1 MATETKH
8 AGRHPMPALLLALL
22 AGGGVAPLDAAR
34 AQKAEAMPEE
44 GGSVSGLDITRPLQR
59 IELRTEFADEGEE
72 DKTTFTLR
80 QVHPVKLDDA
90 WRLNLR
96 TELPLVIAN
105 SPSEGSE
112 TGIGDIRL
120 QAVAVH
126 DTGGPRAWGFGLQV
140 QLPTGNERLGR
151 GQWQLLPILGHRWS
165 LPTLSEE
172 SFFQLVARYRVSFG
186 GERKQENISELQL
199 APNLEIGLPGRA
211 YLSFF
216 PSNDV
221 RYDFKRDGLFV
232 PINVEIGK
240 EWKRVVV
247 SLEGAKKVISTNDVQ
262 PYDWRVEARIG
273 YRY

>member
-1 MATETKH
+1 MI
-8 AGRHPMPALLLALL
+8 PALFLSFLASGII
-22 AGGGVAPLDAAR
+22 AAPES
-34 AQKAEAMPEE
+34 AQAQEAEAAPEE

-80 QVHPVKLDDA
+80 QIHPVKLDDA
-90 WRLNLR
+90 WMLNLR
-96 TELPLVIAN
+96 TELPLVIAD
-105 SPSEGSE
+105 SPVEGSK

-120 QAVAVH
+120 QAVAIH
-126 DTGGPRAWGFGLQV
+126 DSGGPRAWGFGLQV

-165 LPTLSEE
+165 LPKLSEE

-186 GERKQENISELQL
+186 GAREQENLSELQL
-199 APNLEIGLPGRA
+199 APNLEVGLPGRA

-216 PSNDV
+216 PSNDI

-232 PINVEIGK
+232 PVNVEIGK
-240 EWKRVVV
+240 EWKRVIV
-247 SLEGAKKVISTNDVQ
+247 SLEGAKKVISTNDVR
-262 PYDWRVEARIG
+262 PYDWRIEARIG